1 MSSPLN
7 KRDLKKIL
15 IKLGIKPKDKL
26 QVSSNL
32 LPILSLKKSR
42 LKPKEIINL
51 LIELVTSKGTI
62 FFPTFNWGFCEGE
75 AFNYLKT
82 KSLTG
87 SLGNLALK
95 RKDFLRSINPIY
107 SFSIFGKDKK
117 KIAKM
122 CHKSCFGLNSPF
134 GFLIKNGGKNL
145 FIDLDYKAALTYAH
159 VAEET
164 VGVNYRYLKTFNG
177 DYYDIK
183 NKKRKVSYKMYVR
196 KLKLVKS
203 TLVHKDFD
211 KLLRR
216 NQALKKI
223 NFKGHQF
230 SMIDIKKTYMLMV
243 NDISKKKGMVYPV
256 LYKNL

>member
-7 KRDLKKIL
+7 RRDLKKIF

-32 LPILSLKKSR
+32 LRILSTKKNR
-42 LKPKEIINL
+42 LKPQEIINS
-51 LIELVTSKGTI
+51 LIELVTPKGTL
-62 FFPTFNWGFCEGE
+62 FFPTFNWGFCKGY

-87 SLGNLALK
+87 SLGNLTLK
-95 RKDFLRSINPIY
+95 RKDFLRSVNPIY
-107 SFSIFGKDKK
+107 SFSIYGKDKQ
-117 KIAKM
+117 KISKM
-122 CHKSCFGLNSPF
+122 SHKSCFGLNSPF

-145 FIDLDYKAALTYAH
+145 FIDLDYKSALTYAH

-164 VGVNYRYLKTFNG
+164 VGVNYRYIKTFNG
-177 DYYDIK
+177 LYYDRK
-183 NKKRKVSYKMYVR
+183 NKKRKASYKMYVR
-196 KLKLVKS
+196 KLKVVKL

-211 KLLRR
+211 KILKR
-216 NQALKKI
+216 NKALKKI

-230 SMIDIKKTYMLMV
+230 SVIDIKKTYMLMV
-243 NDISKKKGMVYPV
+243 DDISKKKGMVYPV